1 MERNKKCDPKSGRK
15 TTSIASKP
23 KMSQTLKWVDNSFTA
38 AIINMFKNL
47 KENKLTENEWMGK
60 TNRNRKSKKY
70 SILDELL
77 IAGLHSK
84 LEAIGRKKVNGNNK

>member
-1 MERNKKCDPKSGRK
+1 
-15 TTSIASKP
+15 
-23 KMSQTLKWVDNSFTA
+23 
-38 AIINMFKNL
+38 MFKNL